1 MLFFVY
7 LRYPMHTDL
16 AALGFLIGVNMK
28 IQIEIRSQYGNTL
41 AYPICQAAKLFT
53 RISGTKTLSAQALKD
68 IQALGFDI
76 VCVNTQ
82 NTLELVK

>member
-1 MLFFVY
+1 
-7 LRYPMHTDL
+7 
-16 AALGFLIGVNMK
+16 MK
-28 IQIEIRSQYGNTL
+28 IQIDIRSQYGNTL
-41 AYPICQAAKLFT
+41 AYPVCQNAKLFT

>member
-1 MLFFVY
+1 MTLSAQT
-7 LRYPMHTDL
+7 LSK
-16 AALGFLIGVNMK
+16 GQSMK

-41 AYPICQAAKLFT
+41 AYPMCQAAKLFA
-53 RISGTKTLSAQALKD
+53 RIAGTKTLSSQSLKD

-82 NTLELVK
+82 NTMELVK

>member
-1 MLFFVY
+1 
-7 LRYPMHTDL
+7 
-16 AALGFLIGVNMK
+16 MK

-41 AYPICQAAKLFT
+41 AYPLCQAAMLFA
-53 RISGTKTLSAQALKD
+53 RIAGTKTLSSQALKD
-68 IQALGFDI
+68 IQALGYSI